1 MPLYAF
7 IDDCLVWSEL
17 RPSDI
22 DGARGTEA
30 ALLEILGQ
38 IWMQWPGIEII
49 IRGDGGFCREALMR
63 LCEAWPG
70 VDYVFGLAKNKRLKK
85 RIEPCLERA
94 KTLYE
99 ETGESSRVFDDFTY
113 QTRESWSRR
122 RRVVAKAEHLSK
134 GANPRFVVTSLGAER
149 FEARELYEEL
159 YCARGEMENRIKE
172 QQLDMFAD
180 RTSTSLFR
188 SNQLRLWFSSLAYQ
202 LVEFL
207 RREALA
213 GTEMARCQCGTI
225 RLRLLKIGARVK
237 VSVRRVSLSL
247 SESCPY
253 QEVFAQAWR
262 NLSRPSR
269 VESFSP
275 ARC

>member
-49 IRGDGGFCREALMR
+49 IRGDGGFCREAL
-63 LCEAWPG
+63 
-70 VDYVFGLAKNKRLKK
+70 
-85 RIEPCLERA
+85 
-94 KTLYE
+94 
-99 ETGESSRVFDDFTY
+99 
-113 QTRESWSRR
+113 
-122 RRVVAKAEHLSK
+122 
-134 GANPRFVVTSLGAER
+134 
-149 FEARELYEEL
+149 
-159 YCARGEMENRIKE
+159 
-172 QQLDMFAD
+172 
-180 RTSTSLFR
+180 
-188 SNQLRLWFSSLAYQ
+188 
-202 LVEFL
+202 
-207 RREALA
+207 A

-225 RLRLLKIGARVK
+225 RLRLLKIGVRVK

-262 NLSRPSR
+262 NLSRLSR
-269 VESFSP
+269 VASFSP